1 MGILAVM
8 YFVFGLVS
16 WVNAILIPYFKIALE
31 LTHFQ
36 SYFVTFAFYI
46 AYFVMAIP
54 SGLLLNR
61 TGYKKGIMYGFIFL
75 SLGALIFVPAALM
88 RQYAVFLAGLYCLGT
103 GLAILQTAANP
114 YVTIVGPIDSAA
126 QRMSVMGIFNKSAGI
141 IAPLLF
147 AAVVFKSTDDSTFAL
162 LEAGTLSETEKNI
175 ILQELIRR
183 VIMPYSILAAL
194 LLLTGIGIRY
204 SVLPEIEEKEDEP
217 KEENNTLSVVN
228 PSKKSLLDYPY
239 LIFGAIAI
247 FLHVGTQVVAIDT
260 IINYAGSMG
269 IGLLDAKFFP
279 SYTLICTIIGYLLGI
294 LLIPRFVSQ
303 KTALQFCTAL
313 GLLLSL
319 GVVLANHT
327 VSLFGHTANISIWFL
342 ASIGFPNA
350 LIYAGIWP
358 LSIHN
363 LGKVTKTG
371 SSLLIMGLSGNAILP
386 LIYGAIGDHYGL
398 RAGYWV
404 LIPCFIYLVWF
415 AFHGHTI
422 NYWKREKR
430 IQNEKIDNRKGQ
442 GYLSHSHSG
451 RCLYSL

>member
-1 MGILAVM
+1 MNKKVFYISMGILAVM

-54 SGLLLNR
+54 SGLLISKV
-61 TGYKKGIMYGFIFL
+61 GYKRGIMFGFLFL
-75 SLGALIFVPAALM
+75 SLGALIFVPAALIH
-88 RQYAVFLAGLYCLGT
+88 QYSIFLIGLYCLGT

-114 YVTIVGPIDSAA
+114 YVTNIGPIESAA

-147 AAVVFKSTDDSTFAL
+147 AAVVFKSTDDTTFAL
-162 LEAGTLSETEKNI
+162 LEAGTLSETEKNV

-183 VIMPYSILAAL
+183 VIMPYSILAVFL
-194 LLLTGIGIRY
+194 LLVGIGIRY
-204 SVLPEIEEKEDEP
+204 SVLPDIEEEDNEVI
-217 KEENNTLSVVN
+217 EENDILH
-228 PSKKSLLDYPY
+228 PSADIKKPKKSLLDYPY

-247 FLHVGTQVVAIDT
+247 FLHVGTQVIAIDT

-294 LLIPRFVSQ
+294 TLIPKFVSQ
-303 KTALQFCTAL
+303 KTALKFCTVL
-313 GLLLSL
+313 GLILSL
-319 GVVLANHT
+319 GVVFANYN

-358 LSIHN
+358 LSIHK
-363 LGKVTKTG
+363 LGKLTKTG

-386 LIYGAIGDHYGL
+386 LIYGAIGDNHGL

-422 NYWKREKR
+422 NYWKREKS
-430 IQNEKIDNRKGQ
+430 IAK
-442 GYLSHSHSG
+442 
-451 RCLYSL
+451 

>member
-1 MGILAVM
+1 MDRKVFYISMGILAVM

-16 WVNAILIPYFKIALE
+16 WINAILIPYFKIALE

-75 SLGALIFVPAALM
+75 SFGALIFIPAAFM

-103 GLAILQTAANP
+103 GLAVLQTAANP
-114 YVTIVGPIDSAA
+114 YVTMIGSIDSAA
-126 QRMSVMGIFNKSAGI
+126 RRMSVMGIFNKSAGI

-147 AAVVFKSTDDSTFAL
+147 AAVVFKSADNTTFAL
-162 LEAGTLSETEKNI
+162 LEAGTLSDIEKNI

-183 VIMPYSILAAL
+183 VIVPYAILAIFL
-194 LLLTGIGIRY
+194 LFVGIGIRY
-204 SVLPEIEEKEDEP
+204 SVLPEIEAGESKTGGED
-217 KEENNTLSVVN
+217 NTNV
-228 PSKKSLLDYPY
+228 PRKSLLDYPY

-279 SYTLICTIIGYLLGI
+279 SYTLTCTIIGYILGI
-294 LLIPRFVSQ
+294 LLIPRFISQ
-303 KTALQFCTAL
+303 NAALKFCTVL

-319 GVVLANHT
+319 GVVFANHT
-327 VSLFGHTANISIWFL
+327 VSLFGHTGNISIWFL

-363 LGKVTKTG
+363 LGKFTKTG

-386 LIYGAIGDHYGL
+386 LIYGAIGDHHGL

-404 LIPCFIYLVWF
+404 LIPCFLYLVWF
-415 AFHGHTI
+415 AFHGHMI
-422 NYWKREKR
+422 NHWKRVK
-430 IQNEKIDNRKGQ
+430 
-442 GYLSHSHSG
+442 
-451 RCLYSL
+451 